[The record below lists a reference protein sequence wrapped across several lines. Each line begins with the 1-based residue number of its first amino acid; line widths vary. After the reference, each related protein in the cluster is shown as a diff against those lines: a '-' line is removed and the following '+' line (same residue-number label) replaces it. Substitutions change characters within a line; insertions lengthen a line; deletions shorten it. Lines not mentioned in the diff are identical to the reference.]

1 MSVEGKSV
9 VGSAGELL
17 AEAAEKVKVKG
28 VDLFHRLVQLPR
40 EGGYIDPVE
49 VVGIMYQDAK
59 TVPGSDKSMPPYVK
73 VVTQNGRHD
82 RLIICGSLEE
92 AKEIA
97 KACYLAVQ

>member
-1 MSVEGKSV
+1 MSVEGKSAV
-9 VGSAGELL
+9 NDYNKILE
-17 AEAAEKVKVKG
+17 EADKKVKG
-28 VDLFHRLVQLPR
+28 VDLFHRLVQLPK

-49 VVGIMYQDAK
+49 VVGITYQDAK
-59 TVPGSDKSMPPYVK
+59 TVPGSAKLMPPYVK
-73 VVTQNGRHD
+73 VVTQHGRHD